1 MRQAAFEAWVN
12 SWLKRCRLFSP
23 SPKNINDHTI
33 HYPITFHEAS
43 YLQLSYTN
51 IEENKNYLYF
61 DFVSNPD
68 YGLYVKWKIRIQ

>member
-33 HYPITFHEAS
+33 IQLHSNII

-68 YGLYVKWKIRIQ
+68 YGLYVKWKIMIQ

>member
-1 MRQAAFEAWVN
+1 MAFYEATY
-12 SWLKRCRLFSP
+12 
-23 SPKNINDHTI
+23 II
-33 HYPITFHEAS
+33 